1 MRTLAA
7 RTIENP
13 LIKDRATF
21 LELASETN
29 SKYTS
34 VLVEVAPK
42 GGNGLHYHKTFDEIF
57 TVREGQLGVRLGKD
71 TFILEPGDT
80 VRVKAGDLHCFFNP
94 SETEFCSFIV
104 VFEPGSPGM
113 ELGLQVAYGL
123 ASDGRT
129 NKEGVPKS
137 LYHMALLV
145 YWTDTNVPGI
155 FTVLEPLLRMLRKRA
170 IRKGIDKEL
179 IRQYVKY

>member
-1 MRTLAA
+1 MQTLAA

-13 LIKDRATF
+13 FIKDRATF

-29 SKYTS
+29 GKYTS
-34 VLVEVAPK
+34 VLVEVGPK

-57 TVREGQLGVRLGKD
+57 TVREGQLGVQLGKD

-80 VRVKAGDLHCFFNP
+80 VRVKAGDLHSFFNP
-94 SETEFCSFIV
+94 SETDFCSFVV
-104 VFEPGSPGM
+104 VFEPGSRGM
-113 ELGLQVAYGL
+113 EIGLQVVYGL
-123 ASDGRT
+123 ANDGRT
-129 NKEGVPKS
+129 NKDSVPKN

-145 YWTDTNVPGI
+145 HWTDTNAPGF
-155 FTVLEPLLRMLRKRA
+155 FTIIAPLLRWLCKRA